1 MKKVLLIGIA
11 ILIVLTACG
20 KLKEAKKTMDAV
32 KDVAKSGS
40 DLMEAAQHLEDLEV
54 EKVKLQEKDVKKF
67 FKAIKSVEEKYPDIH
82 FQVAAMAA
90 IEANMAGK
98 DLKEIVTKEMDLSF
112 EEYSKLSA
120 VITYATAVGAGYEMS
135 MSIYNQMIESE
146 ETLKQTLAGVLSDE
160 EKAELETQIAEVKKS
175 IQEMEE
181 EMKEEE
187 FVILKDNYEIIKKVN
202 EELDL

>member
-1 MKKVLLIGIA
+1 MKKVLLISIA
-11 ILIVLTACG
+11 ILILFTACG
-20 KLKEAKKTMDAV
+20 KIKEAKKTMDAV
-32 KDVAKSGS
+32 KKVSEMGKDMVETSK
-40 DLMEAAQHLEDLEV
+40 HLEDLEI

-82 FQVAAMAA
+82 FQVAAMAV

-175 IQEMEE
+175 IEELEE
-181 EMKEEE
+181 EMKKEE
-187 FVILKDNYEIIKKVN
+187 FVILKKNYEIIKKVN
-202 EELDL
+202 EELDM

>member
-1 MKKVLLIGIA
+1 MKKVLLISIS
-11 ILIVLTACG
+11 ILIVFTACG
-20 KLKEAKKTMDAV
+20 KIKEAKKTMDAV
-32 KDVAKSGS
+32 KKVSEMGKDMVETSK
-40 DLMEAAQHLEDLEV
+40 HLEDLEI

-67 FKAIKSVEEKYPDIH
+67 FKAIKSAEEKYPDIH
-82 FQVAAMAA
+82 FQVASLAV

-112 EEYSKLSA
+112 EEYSQLSA
-120 VITYATAVGAGYEMS
+120 VIVYSTAAGVGYEMS

-175 IQEMEE
+175 IKEMEE
-181 EMKEEE
+181 EMKKEE

-202 EELDL
+202 EELDM

>member
-20 KLKEAKKTMDAV
+20 KIKEAKKTMDAV

-54 EKVKLQEKDVKKF
+54 GKVKLQEKDVKKF

-175 IQEMEE
+175 IQEIEE

>member
-20 KLKEAKKTMDAV
+20 KIKEAKKTMDAV

>member
-1 MKKVLLIGIA
+1 MKKVLLISIA

-20 KLKEAKKTMDAV
+20 KIKEAKKTMDAV

-40 DLMEAAQHLEDLEV
+40 DLVEAAQQLEDIEV

-82 FQVAAMAA
+82 FQVATMAA

-98 DLKEIVTKEMDLSF
+98 DLKKIVTKEMDLSF

-120 VITYATAVGAGYEMS
+120 VITYTTTVGAGYEMS
-135 MSIYNQMIESE
+135 MNIYNQMVESE

-160 EKAELETQIAEVKKS
+160 EKAELETQIAEVKKN

-181 EMKEEE
+181 EMKKEE

>member
-1 MKKVLLIGIA
+1 MKKILLISIA

-20 KLKEAKKTMDAV
+20 KIKEAKKTMDAV
-32 KDVAKSGS
+32 KKVAEVGK
-40 DLMEAAQHLEDLEV
+40 DLTETAQHLEDLEV

>member
-1 MKKVLLIGIA
+1 MNKVLLIGIA

-20 KLKEAKKTMDAV
+20 KIKEAKKTMDAV

-54 EKVKLQEKDVKKF
+54 GKVKLQEKDVKKF

-146 ETLKQTLAGVLSDE
+146 ETLKQTLAGVLSEE
-160 EKAELETQIAEVKKS
+160 EKAELETQIADVKES
-175 IQEMEE
+175 IKEMEE
-181 EMKEEE
+181 EGGTPGRKARE
-187 FVILKDNYEIIKKVN
+187 FLYEIIKKVN

>member
-1 MKKVLLIGIA
+1 MKKVILISISV
-11 ILIVLTACG
+11 LIVLTACG
-20 KLKEAKKTMDAV
+20 KIKEAKKTMDAV
-32 KDVAKSGS
+32 KKVAEVGK
-40 DLMEAAQHLEDLEV
+40 DLTETAQHLEDLEV

-82 FQVAAMAA
+82 FQVSTVAT
-90 IEANMAGK
+90 IEANLAGK

-112 EEYSKLSA
+112 EDYSKLSI
-120 VITYATAVGAGYEMS
+120 VITYATAAGAGYEMS
-135 MSIYNQMIESE
+135 LAIYNQMIESE

-175 IQEMEE
+175 IKEMEE
-181 EMKEEE
+181 EMEKEE

>member
-1 MKKVLLIGIA
+1 MKKILLISIV
-11 ILIVLTACG
+11 ILIVFTACG
-20 KLKEAKKTMDAV
+20 KIKEAKKTMNAV

-40 DLMEAAQHLEDLEV
+40 DLMEAAQYLEDLEV

-120 VITYATAVGAGYEMS
+120 VIAYATAVGVGYEMS
-135 MSIYNQMIESE
+135 MSIYKQMIESE

-160 EKAELETQIAEVKKS
+160 EKAELKTQIADVKES

-181 EMKEEE
+181 EMKKEE

>member
-20 KLKEAKKTMDAV
+20 KIKEAKKTMDAV

-54 EKVKLQEKDVKKF
+54 GKVKLQEKDVKKF

>member
-1 MKKVLLIGIA
+1 MNKVLLIGIA

-20 KLKEAKKTMDAV
+20 KIKEAKKTMDAV

>member
-1 MKKVLLIGIA
+1 MKKILLISIV
-11 ILIVLTACG
+11 ILIVFTACG
-20 KLKEAKKTMDAV
+20 KIKEAKKTMDAV

-40 DLMEAAQHLEDLEV
+40 DLMEAAQYLEDLEV

-120 VITYATAVGAGYEMS
+120 VIAYATAVGVGYEMS
-135 MSIYNQMIESE
+135 MSIYKQMIESE

-160 EKAELETQIAEVKKS
+160 EKAELETQIAEVKKN

-181 EMKEEE
+181 EMKKEE
-187 FVILKDNYEIIKKVN
+187 FVILKDNYEIIKRVN

>member
-1 MKKVLLIGIA
+1 MKKVLLISIA

-20 KLKEAKKTMDAV
+20 KIKEAKKTMDAV
-32 KDVAKSGS
+32 KDVVKSGS
-40 DLMEAAQHLEDLEV
+40 DLVEAAQHLEDLEV

-160 EKAELETQIAEVKKS
+160 EKAELEIQIAEVKKN

-181 EMKEEE
+181 EMKKEE